1 MCYEEKLAILFLSIL
16 IQKAH
21 RFLDTSGFSET
32 RAGLEYSE
40 RIGTAVVNELTICA
54 TLASKVV
61 SSYQ

>member
-40 RIGTAVVNELTICA
+40 RIGTAVINDLTIYA
-54 TLASKVV
+54 TLPSNIDWP
-61 SSYQ
+61 YQ